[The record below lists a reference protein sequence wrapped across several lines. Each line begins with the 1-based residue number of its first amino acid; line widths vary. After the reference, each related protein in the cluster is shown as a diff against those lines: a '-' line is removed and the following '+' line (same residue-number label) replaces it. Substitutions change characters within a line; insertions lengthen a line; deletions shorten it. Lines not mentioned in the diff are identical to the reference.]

1 MHPMLIPSY
10 PVLRRICVFCGASH
24 GRHPVY
30 GEVASRLG
38 ETLAHQ
44 DIELVYGGG
53 NVGLMGV
60 IADACLR
67 SGGKVTGIIPKSL
80 VGREID
86 GERVEHRGVTHLEV
100 VDSMHTRKAR
110 MAELAD
116 GFMALPGGFGTLE
129 ELFEILTW
137 AQLGFHQK
145 PIGLLNTQGYFDPLL
160 GLLDHALEEQFIR
173 PENLSLL
180 LHEQE
185 PDALLL
191 KMKAYQPP
199 PHRTWIDNPEQL

>member
-1 MHPMLIPSY
+1 MGSMLTPSHPH
-10 PVLRRICVFCGASH
+10 LRRICVFCGASH
-24 GRHPVY
+24 GRLPAY
-30 GEVASRLG
+30 GEIASRLG

-44 DIELVYGGG
+44 GIELVYGGG

-67 SGGKVTGIIPKSL
+67 AGGHVTGIIPKSL
-80 VGREID
+80 LGREID
-86 GERVEHRGVTHLEV
+86 GERVEHRGITQLEV

-110 MAELAD
+110 MAALAD
-116 GFMALPGGFGTLE
+116 GFIALPGGLGTLE

-160 GLLDHALEEQFIR
+160 TLLHNALEEQFIR
-173 PENLSLL
+173 RENLALL
-180 LHEQE
+180 LHEKE
-185 PDALLL
+185 PEALLL
-191 KMKAYQPP
+191 NMKAYQPP
-199 PHRTWIDNPEQL
+199 LHRTWIDHAEEL